1 MIIFL
6 PFLKTGFIIRL
17 SFSLYSGFSTILD
30 LSLKVSKVQKIDD
43 PKTEE
48 RILQVMKEAN
58 QPVSC
63 DYIAFNLQIGWGTA
77 RGILLNMALKGRIT
91 ALKTTKSFIFLLK
104 ESPK

>member
-1 MIIFL
+1 MIIIL

-30 LSLKVSKVQKIDD
+30 LSLKVSKVQ
-43 PKTEE
+43 KTEE